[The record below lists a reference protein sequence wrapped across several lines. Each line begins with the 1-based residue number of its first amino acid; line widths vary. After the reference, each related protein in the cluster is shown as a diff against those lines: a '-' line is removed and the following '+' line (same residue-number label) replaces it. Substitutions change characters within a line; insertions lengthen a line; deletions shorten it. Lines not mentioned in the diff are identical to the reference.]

1 MGSNQIATF
10 HGYVHS
16 TRDALLIFE
25 AVRRGMLPKITRRL
39 RDDERKQIASGT
51 IFVFDEVESSI
62 KRWTDGMIWS
72 PSRILNNFLVYREV
86 EKKDPKP
93 APDQPAFATSHSSY
107 GMSGVPVNSSSSSS
121 SSSSNLAV
129 NNSVRSVHLTLM
141 PNAMDSDGQ
150 VTHYKQEH
158 NTYHSLDGVASSSN
172 AVYAD
177 HDGYFGPQ
185 SHAQQ
190 SAPIQ
195 SHPQAAGL
203 VGMIDSHGA
212 SSSSIKR
219 EADLDRT
226 IVGSLTSS
234 YPFVRDGLCKK
245 TISIQ
250 VEGSTQH
257 LISYYKIDDVHNSR
271 LTIPSSLPEIAS
283 LRISPIFLQK
293 SNFRYPPIVETGLDG
308 LPLYVGESTDNAM
321 RASGHVSSGNESFSS
336 SETRHDGLGRAASRS
351 LSIYSPGLPPD
362 ASHVELQSQRYPHQ
376 IGGDGMLPMSATLP
390 PSSSPYR
397 GRRSSDAPRRRT
409 NSRYEPYQQAAPF
422 GHGIAAQQLYSST
435 GVGDNGTIT
444 PSGRRPFL
452 GGARNYGEVDATST
466 YPAEHETFALQRQQD
481 EGFFGAEQVGQSTN
495 GGPHVPHMEP
505 HTSFQPPF
513 PSGSMAPVVPSQP
526 GRGSAGY
533 YTDFLPN
540 RSEHFTGMKQEQ
552 GDPFHFSSRV
562 TRGSWDSNQPSH
574 SSSFSH
580 NLQPAPAT
588 SQGLMQMPI
597 QSQSS
602 FGAHFY
608 PRLAG
613 SPPNT
618 GSSHDSRNSY
628 FGSNIAHAPGHIGE
642 VIDGVHAPAATRL
655 EDATYS
661 SRPISRAGEG
671 GYTADLDAA
680 DVVKTGALEALRVHS
695 DPASPYP
702 RSQQQQ
708 QQLPANET
716 PGLDAYGRPSS
727 AVEGHSFYAQQTSQ
741 PAAEHNSI
749 QLDQNAFGRQH
760 LAYSAQESGNTTAH
774 NEKTWSSTPAA
785 DDNGAMDAN
794 QGFPPRPGT
803 SHDQGYQHNFRNET
817 SNASATDES
826 GLEKVMLTRPAP

>member
-107 GMSGVPVNSSSSSS
+107 GMSG
-121 SSSSNLAV
+121 
-129 NNSVRSVHLTLM
+129 
-141 PNAMDSDGQ
+141 

-680 DVVKTGALEALRVHS
+680 DVVKTGALEALR
-695 DPASPYP
+695 
-702 RSQQQQ
+702 
-708 QQLPANET
+708 
-716 PGLDAYGRPSS
+716 
-727 AVEGHSFYAQQTSQ
+727 QTSQ

>member
-1 MGSNQIATF
+1 MGSHQGATF
-10 HGYVHS
+10 QGYGHS

-25 AVRRGMLPKITRRL
+25 AVRRGILPKITRRL

-93 APDQPAFATSHSSY
+93 APDQPAFSTSHSSY
-107 GMSGVPVNSSSSSS
+107 GMPG
-121 SSSSNLAV
+121 SSNAAIHS
-129 NNSVRSVHLTLM
+129 SVRSVPLTLM
-141 PNAMDSDGQ
+141 PNAMDPDGQ
-150 VTHYKQEH
+150 MMHYKQES
-158 NTYHSLDGVASSSN
+158 NSYHPLDGVASSSN

-177 HDGYFGPQ
+177 QDGFFGHQTHP
-185 SHAQQ
+185 QQ
-190 SAPIQ
+190 SAHTQ

-203 VGMIDSHGA
+203 VGMIDNHAA
-212 SSSSIKR
+212 SSAAIKR

-271 LTIPSSLPEIAS
+271 LAIPSSLPEISS
-283 LRISPIFLQK
+283 LSISPMFLNK
-293 SNFRYPPIVETGLDG
+293 SNFRYPPIVEIGPDG
-308 LPLYVGESTDNAM
+308 LPRYVGESTDNAM

-336 SETRHDGLGRAASRS
+336 SEARHDVMGRAASRS
-351 LSIYSPGLPPD
+351 LSIYSPSLPSDP
-362 ASHVELQSQRYPHQ
+362 SHLELNNHRYPHQ
-376 IGGDGMLPMSATLP
+376 IGGDGMLPASATLP

-397 GRRSSDAPRRRT
+397 SRRASDAPRRRA
-409 NSRYEPYQQAAPF
+409 NSRYEPYQQPTPF
-422 GHGIAAQQLYSST
+422 GHGLQAHQLYSNTPVPDS
-435 GVGDNGTIT
+435 GAIS
-444 PSGRRPFL
+444 PSGRRPYL
-452 GGARNYGEVDATST
+452 GAGRSYGEVDAASA
-466 YPAEHETFALQRQQD
+466 YAPEHGAFPVQRQQD
-481 EGFFGAEQVGQSTN
+481 DGFFGMEHVGQANGAN
-495 GGPHVPHMEP
+495 GGPHAPHMDQ
-505 HTSFQPPF
+505 HASSFQQPF
-513 PSGSMAPVVPSQP
+513 QSASIVPVVPSQP
-526 GRGSAGY
+526 GRSNAGY
-533 YTDFLPN
+533 STDFLPN
-540 RSEHFTGMKQEQ
+540 RSEHFTGVKQEQ
-552 GDPFHFSSRV
+552 GDPFHFSSRL

-574 SSSFSH
+574 SGSFLH
-580 NLQPAPAT
+580 NLQPPPAT
-588 SQGLMQMPI
+588 SQGLTALSM

-602 FGAHFY
+602 FGAPFY

-618 GSSHDSRNSY
+618 GSSHDSRHSY
-628 FGSNIAHAPGHIGE
+628 FGGNLTHASGRIEE

-671 GYTADLDAA
+671 GYAGDLDAA

-702 RSQQQQ
+702 RSQQQHQ
-708 QQLPANET
+708 QQQHQQMPANEASGFD
-716 PGLDAYGRPSS
+716 PYGRPSS
-727 AVEGHSFYAQQTSQ
+727 AVEGQSFYAQQTSHA
-741 PAAEHNSI
+741 AAEHDGV
-749 QLDQNAFGRQH
+749 QLDQNAFGRH
-760 LAYSAQESGNTTAH
+760 APAYAAQESGNAPAQ
-774 NEKTWSSTPAA
+774 NEQTWTSTPAA
-785 DDNGAMDAN
+785 DGNGTMDAN
-794 QGFPPRPGT
+794 QGFSSRPGT
-803 SHDQGYQHNFRNET
+803 SHDQGYQHHFRNDA
-817 SNASATDES
+817 SDASAMDDS